1 MSYHKCGFNV
11 PEYVIDK
18 DKIGPGLLCT
28 SCTGIIRDPVQ
39 TLCGHRYCRGC
50 LVEIL
55 RSVN

>member
-1 MSYHKCGFNV
+1 MSYL
-11 PEYVIDK
+11 EYVIDK
-18 DKIGPGLLCT
+18 DKIGPELLCT
-28 SCTGIIRDPVQ
+28 YCTGIIRDPVQ